1 MSIKFTLLMAALLA
15 ASWAAVG
22 PSQAQ
27 GQGQGRRDG
36 SGPVAKICASAI
48 ESYCAGSSH
57 GNRAVRRC
65 LEKNRDRLSGDC
77 RAALDTTG
85 RGRGMGRCADGGPG
99 CPR

>member
-1 MSIKFTLLMAALLA
+1 MSMKFTLLIAALIA
-15 ASWAAVG
+15 ASCAAVG

-36 SGPVAKICASAI
+36 SGPVGQLCAGAI
-48 ESYCAGSSH
+48 ETYCAGASH

-77 RAALDTTG
+77 RDALDNTG
-85 RGRGMGRCADGGPG
+85 RGRGMGRCRDGGPG